1 MPIKLNPCRVCGGK
15 AIIETWSS
23 DGMMYMAKCSNPDCK
38 SWEYSSGHSLPDV
51 ATLWNEHNPQEVK
64 PNGCFSD

>member
-1 MPIKLNPCRVCGGK
+1 MPIKLNPCRFCVHK

-23 DGMMYMAKCSNPDCK
+23 GGMMYMAKCSNPDCK

-51 ATLWNEHNPQEVK
+51 VKLWNEHNPKEGKQDE
-64 PNGCFSD
+64 